1 MTSSTDQAQL
11 DDGSLSRADRVARLT
26 AQWQRELRDL
36 GGSNALLWFRDL
48 PDTTLDLTSAHPS
61 GLAKLLSKRT
71 ATLPEL
77 VRRPEA
83 LSEALR
89 RARLIGDTA
98 DRLYAERGIDGAH
111 LALGVARWTIPGSS
125 RVPASPVLLHGARID
140 VGHRGAQDVTLR
152 LTGDLRVNDALMA
165 YLESEQGL
173 QVDAERMRALA
184 GNRAGSDPSAAYR
197 ELERLCADVPDF
209 RIEPRLIVGLFAT
222 VKLPLLRDLQDHA
235 QAMADHP
242 VIAALAGD
250 EEAIEQLAAVPPPT
264 GPIAAG
270 DERLACDADHEQQ
283 DVVEGV
289 RAGAHMVVIGAPGT
303 GKTQTAANLVAAL
316 AADGRRTLFV
326 SHKRAAIDAVRG
338 RLAEA
343 GLPDLLLDVHSE
355 DARPGRVAPYLAA
368 LLDRRLGAEMRAAPA
383 SAELD
388 GVRGRLQAHL
398 ETMHLVRDPWG
409 VTVDEAQ
416 SRITAL
422 EERKP
427 APRSRVRLGHGDL
440 AGISAA
446 RRDELRESV
455 RQLAQMD
462 AWTSLGDP
470 DPWFGA
476 RIVGDH
482 QLQRTRELVE
492 RLGEGGLADHRGM
505 LARLCEQVGL
515 PEPRT
520 LREAQQQLDLMGRVH
535 GTLETF
541 QPEIFSAPLD
551 DMVAAT
557 ATRDYRRERGVKL
570 GSMERRRLRHQAESL
585 LRPGPAPRALNAVL
599 ERAASQRAEWR
610 EAAGPGALPSSP
622 VSVPDLTD
630 EHERLRGE
638 LEWLGE
644 RLSDTREGGE
654 LFDADLDGLERRL
667 RHLAKTPDRLAMV
680 PKVIGALDTL
690 RANGLEAFIDDMA
703 ARQLAPDQVVHEFD
717 FVWWASLLE
726 EVDATDEAYREHDG
740 PALREV
746 SAAYRR
752 DDAQQVRRAADA
764 VHDDVVRLTRQADRD
779 LPEQVE
785 VLRRAAGG
793 DGPQSTRE
801 LLQAVP
807 ELVGTLTPCW
817 AMGPLEVPVHVP
829 AGMWFD
835 VVVCDEGSQIAPSEA
850 AAAISRGSQLVVLGD
865 PQQLPPAPLQMA
877 VPDDDAPLPRA
888 EPTSLLDVLAPR
900 VPVRTLHTH
909 YRSRDERL
917 IAFSGIQL
925 YGGGLRSF
933 PSPQQGG
940 TLRLDVVSGSEGQ
953 GEPAGPETDRVVQL
967 VLDHLRKHPDESLG
981 VVTLTHRHA
990 ERIDQALRA
999 ALAGQP
1005 EAARA
1010 LERDRPEPF
1019 FVRSVDDVQGD
1030 VRDAVIFSVGYG
1042 RGPGGEVQHK
1052 FGALSG
1058 AGGERRLGVAISR
1071 ARRRMV
1077 VVSSFSG
1084 GELDPSRLRSRG
1096 ATMLRD
1102 YLLYAASGGA
1112 GRRVAGDGKPE
1123 PRGVSSAKVGV
1134 GPDGRRRRMAST
1146 GSVLDRPVL
1155 RNMPTVTVS
1164 PLVADLARRMRA
1176 EGLVVHTAY
1185 GIGPRRLDLVVED
1198 PRRPGDAL
1206 MAIETDG
1213 PAYGAVG
1220 SARDRDRLWVE
1231 QLLRRGW
1238 RHERVWTRDL
1248 FREPAQEVSRLVTA
1262 VHAASN
1268 ERRATGG

>member
-1 MTSSTDQAQL
+1 MTSSTDQARL
-11 DDGSLSRADRVARLT
+11 DDGTVPRADRVARLT
-26 AQWQRELRDL
+26 AQWQRELSGL

-48 PDTTLDLTSAHPS
+48 PDTTLDLTGAHPS
-61 GLAKLLSKRT
+61 GLAKLLSKGT

-83 LSEALR
+83 LADALR
-89 RARLIGDTA
+89 RARQIGHTA
-98 DRLYAERGIDGAH
+98 DRLYAQRGVAGAH
-111 LALGVARWTIPGSS
+111 LAIGVARWTITGSA
-125 RVPASPVLLHGARID
+125 RVPASPVLLRGVRI
-140 VGHRGAQDVTLR
+140 VIGHRGAQDVALH
-152 LTGDLRVNDALMA
+152 LTGDLRVNDALIT
-165 YLESEQGL
+165 YLRSEQGL
-173 QVDAERMRALA
+173 HIDAARVRALA
-184 GNRAGSDPSAAYR
+184 GDRAGSDPSAAYR

-222 VKLPLLRDLQDHA
+222 VKLPLLRDLGEDPQTRAH
-235 QAMADHP
+235 HP

-250 EEAIEQLAAVPPPT
+250 DDAVEQLAAVPPPT
-264 GPIAAG
+264 GTIAAE

-289 RAGAHMVVIGAPGT
+289 RAGAHMVVVGAPGT
-303 GKTQTAANLVAAL
+303 GKTQTAANLIAAL

-326 SHKRAAIDAVRG
+326 SHQRVAIDAVRA
-338 RLAEA
+338 RLDEA
-343 GLPDLLLDVHSE
+343 GLGDLLLDMHGE
-355 DARPGRVAPYLAA
+355 NARAGRVAAYLTEV
-368 LLDRRLGAEMRAAPA
+368 LDRRLDAEMRAMPAPA
-383 SAELD
+383 GLEEA
-388 GVRGRLQAHL
+388 RGRLQAHV

-515 PEPRT
+515 PQPRT

-535 GTLETF
+535 TTLETF
-541 QPEIFSAPLD
+541 RPEIFSAPLG

-557 ATRDYRRERGVKL
+557 ASRDYRRERGVKL
-570 GSMERRRLRHQAESL
+570 GSMERRRLRREAESL

-622 VSVPDLTD
+622 VSVPDLT
-630 EHERLRGE
+630 EAHERLRGE

-644 RLSDTREGGE
+644 RLSGTREGGE
-654 LFDADLDGLERRL
+654 LFDAELEGLERRL

-680 PKVIGALDTL
+680 PKVIGALDML

-726 EVDATDEAYREHDG
+726 EVDATDEAYHGHDG
-740 PALREV
+740 AALREV
-746 SAAYRR
+746 CAAHLH
-752 DDAQQVRRAADA
+752 DDARQVRRAADA
-764 VHDDVVRLTRQADRD
+764 VHDDVVRHTRSADRD

-785 VLRRAAGG
+785 SLRRAAQ
-793 DGPQSTRE
+793 DERPWSTRE
-801 LLQAVP
+801 LLEAVP

-817 AMGPLEVPVHVP
+817 AMGPLEVPMHVP

-850 AAAISRGSQLVVLGD
+850 AAAISRASQVVVLGD
-865 PQQLPPAPLQMA
+865 PHQLPPAPLQMT
-877 VPDDDAPLPRA
+877 VPDDDAPLPRT
-888 EPTSLLDVLAPR
+888 EPTSLLDLLAPL

-909 YRSRDERL
+909 YRSSDERL
-917 IAFSGIQL
+917 IAFSGLQL
-925 YGGGLRSF
+925 YAGGLRSF

-940 TLRLDVVSGSEGQ
+940 ALRLDVVSGGEGQ
-953 GEPAGPETDRVVQL
+953 GTAPETDRVVQL
-967 VLDHLRKHPDESLG
+967 VLDHLRKDPSESLG

-990 ERIDQALRA
+990 ERIDDALRA
-999 ALAGQP
+999 ALAGRP
-1005 EAARA
+1005 EAVRA
-1010 LERDRPEPF
+1010 LRTDRSEPF

-1030 VRDAVIFSVGYG
+1030 VRDVVIFSVGYG
-1042 RGPGGEVQHK
+1042 RGPAGEVQHT

-1112 GRRVAGDGKPE
+1112 GRRVAGDSKPE
-1123 PRGVSSAKVGV
+1123 PRGVSSSAVRV

-1146 GSVLDRPVL
+1146 GSVRDRPVL
-1155 RNMPTVTVS
+1155 RNLPTVSVS

-1185 GIGPRRLDLVVED
+1185 GIGPHRLDLVVED
-1198 PRRPGDAL
+1198 PRRPGEAL

-1213 PAYGAVG
+1213 AAYGAVG

-1268 ERRATGG
+1268 ERRAADG